1 MLEIPIQ
8 SLAHGG
14 DAVGRL
20 ADGRTAFVSGGC
32 PGDVAAIEITEDHGR
47 FVRARLTEIVEASP
61 DRRQAPLPL
70 FRAVRRLLL
79 ATRLIRAA
87 AHIETAE
94 RHRRARADRPHHRPP
109 RR

>member
-14 DAVGRL
+14 EAVGRL

-47 FVRARLTEIVEASP
+47 FVRARLIEIVEASP
-61 DRRQAPLPL
+61 DRVEPPCPYFGQCGGCSWQHVSYGLQLASKRQASSTRLSGSATSPLPK
-70 FRAVRRLLL
+70 R
-79 ATRLIRAA
+79 
-87 AHIETAE
+87 
-94 RHRRARADRPHHRPP
+94 
-109 RR
+109 